1 MNINEALS
9 LLNENGYLTEL
20 TLKYKNID
28 REEHRSGA
36 VHSNLGINYPRPNP
50 YINDGRPFYVIGNTT
65 VTDHSLKTF
74 DDVKE
79 LIFFTNDKQEI
90 YKRQTGLLK
99 CVIKNLEDYSIAIN
113 NAIRKYKISEPDLI
127 DMIKDALEA
136 KSNEKID
143 NIFNILLNGYLI
155 EFYKVI
161 NLVANGKRKIYRGI
175 GLPETVN
182 PKEFIK
188 THKNFGTSWSISK
201 SCAGTFAEISTE
213 ESSDVY
219 EDEIREVP
227 LLPYIITAKVK
238 NQSNIDIPTTLFNWW
253 EYSGELENIYTSN
266 EQEIR
271 IKNSNQL
278 EIISIEPLD
287 WGNIKD

>member
-28 REEHRSGA
+28 REEHKDGE
-36 VHSNLGINYPRPNP
+36 VHSNLGIKYPRPNP
-50 YINDGRPFYVIGNTT
+50 YINDGRPFYIIGNTM
-65 VTDHSLKTF
+65 VTDHALKSF
-74 DDVKE
+74 ADVKE
-79 LIFFTNDKQEI
+79 LIFYTRDKQEI
-90 YKRQTGLLK
+90 YKRQTELLNY
-99 CVIKNLEDYSIAIN
+99 VIKDLEDYSIAFN
-113 NAIRKYKISEPDLI
+113 NAMQKYNMSKSELI
-127 DMIKDALEA
+127 NMIKDALKD
-136 KSNEKID
+136 KSDEKID
-143 NIFNILLNGYLI
+143 SAFNVLLNGYLI
-155 EFYKVI
+155 EFYKII
-161 NLVANGKRKIYRGI
+161 NLVARGKRKIYRGI

-188 THKNFGTSWSISK
+188 THKNLGTSWSISK
-201 SCAGTFAEISTE
+201 GCAGTFAEISTE
-213 ESSDVY
+213 ESDDVY
-219 EDEIREVP
+219 EDEIRQVP

-238 NQSNIDIPTTLFNWW
+238 NQNNIDIPTTLFNWW
-253 EYSGELENIYTSN
+253 DYSGELENIYTAN

-278 EIISIEPLD
+278 EIVSIEPLN

>member
-28 REEHRSGA
+28 REEHKEGD

-50 YINDGRPFYVIGNTT
+50 YINDGRPFYLIGNTM
-65 VTDHSLKTF
+65 VTDHALKSF
-74 DDVKE
+74 ADVKE
-79 LIFFTNDKQEI
+79 LIFFTRDTREI
-90 YKRQTGLLK
+90 YKRQIELLN
-99 CVIKNLEDYSIAIN
+99 CIIKNLEEYSIAFN
-113 NAIRKYKISEPDLI
+113 NAIRKYKIPKSDLI
-127 DMIKDALEA
+127 KMIKDALED

-161 NLVANGKRKIYRGI
+161 NSVARGKRKVYRGI

-182 PKEFIK
+182 PNVFIK
-188 THKNFGTSWSISK
+188 THKNLGTSWSISK
-201 SCAGTFAEISTE
+201 GCAGTFAEISTE
-213 ESSDVY
+213 ESDDVY

-238 NQSNIDIPTTLFNWW
+238 NQNNIDIPTTLFNWW
-253 EYSGELENIYTSN
+253 EYSGELENIYTAN

-278 EIISIEPLD
+278 EIVSIEPLD
-287 WGNIKD
+287 WGNIKN

>member
-28 REEHRSGA
+28 REEHRSGD

-50 YINDGRPFYVIGNTT
+50 YINDGRPFYIIGNTM
-65 VTDHSLKTF
+65 VTDHALKTF
-74 DDVKE
+74 ADVKE
-79 LIFFTNDKQEI
+79 LIFYTRDKQEL
-90 YKRQTGLLK
+90 YKRQVELL
-99 CVIKNLEDYSIAIN
+99 NLVMKYPEDYSIAFN
-113 NAIRKYKISEPDLI
+113 NAMQKYNMSKSELI
-127 DMIKDALEA
+127 NMIKDALED
-136 KSNEKID
+136 KSDEKID
-143 NIFNILLNGYLI
+143 SAFNVLLNGYLI

-161 NLVANGKRKIYRGI
+161 NLVARGKRKIYRGI

-188 THKNFGTSWSISK
+188 THKNLGTSWSISK
-201 SCAGTFAEISTE
+201 GCAGTFAEISTE
-213 ESSDVY
+213 ESGDVY
-219 EDEIREVP
+219 EDEIRQVP

-238 NQSNIDIPTTLFNWW
+238 NQNNIDIPTTLFNWW
-253 EYSGELENIYTSN
+253 DYSGELENIYTAN

-278 EIISIEPLD
+278 QILSIEPLN

>member
-20 TLKYKNID
+20 TLKYKDID
-28 REEHRSGA
+28 REEHKEGD
-36 VHSNLGINYPRPNP
+36 VHSNLGIKYPRPNP
-50 YINDGRPFYVIGNTT
+50 YINDGRPFYIVGNTT
-65 VTDHSLKTF
+65 VTDHSLKSF
-74 DDVKE
+74 ADVKE
-79 LIFFTNDKQEI
+79 LIFFTRDKQEI
-90 YKRQTGLLK
+90 YKRQTELLN
-99 CVIKNLEDYSIAIN
+99 CVIKDSEDYSIAIN
-113 NAIRKYKISEPDLI
+113 NAIRKYKIPKHELI
-127 DMIKDALEA
+127 LMINVALED

-161 NLVANGKRKIYRGI
+161 NSVATGARKIYRGI

-182 PKEFIK
+182 PEEFIK
-188 THKNFGTSWSISK
+188 KHKNFGTSWSISK
-201 SCAGTFAEISTE
+201 GCAGTFAEIATE
-213 ESSDVY
+213 ESDDVY
-219 EDEIREVP
+219 EDEIRQVP

-238 NQSNIDIPTTLFNWW
+238 NQNNIDIPTTLFNWW
-253 EYSGELENIYTSN
+253 EYSGELENIYTAN

-278 EIISIEPLD
+278 EIVSIEPLD
-287 WGNIKD
+287 WGNIKN

>member
-20 TLKYKNID
+20 TLKYKNIG
-28 REEHRSGA
+28 REEHKDGE
-36 VHSNLGINYPRPNP
+36 VHSNLGIKYPRPNP
-50 YINDGRPFYVIGNTT
+50 YINDGRPFYIVGNTM
-65 VTDHSLKTF
+65 VTDHALKTF
-74 DDVKE
+74 ADVKE
-79 LIFFTNDKQEI
+79 LIFYTRDKQEI
-90 YKRQTGLLK
+90 YKRQTELLN
-99 CVIKNLEDYSIAIN
+99 CVMKYPEDYSIAFN
-113 NAIRKYKISEPDLI
+113 NAMQKYNMSKSELI
-127 DMIKDALEA
+127 NMIKDALED
-136 KSNEKID
+136 KSDEKID
-143 NIFNILLNGYLI
+143 SAFNVLLNGYLI

-161 NLVANGKRKIYRGI
+161 NLVARGKRKIYRGI

-188 THKNFGTSWSISK
+188 THKNLGTSWSISK
-201 SCAGTFAEISTE
+201 GCAGTFAEISTE
-213 ESSDVY
+213 ESDDVY
-219 EDEIREVP
+219 EDEIRQVP

-238 NQSNIDIPTTLFNWW
+238 NQNNIDIPTTLFNWW
-253 EYSGELENIYTSN
+253 EYSGELENIYTAN

-278 EIISIEPLD
+278 EIVSIEPLN

>member
-1 MNINEALS
+1 MNIDEALS
-9 LLNENGYLTEL
+9 LLNKNGYLTEI

-28 REEHRSGA
+28 REEHRSGD
-36 VHSNLGINYPRPNP
+36 VHPNFGIKYPRPNP
-50 YINDGRPFYVIGNTT
+50 YINDGRPFYIIGNTM
-65 VTDHSLKTF
+65 VTDHALKTF
-74 DDVKE
+74 ADVKE
-79 LIFFTNDKQEI
+79 LIFYTRDKQEI
-90 YKRQTGLLK
+90 YKRQTELLN
-99 CVIKNLEDYSIAIN
+99 CVIKDLEDYSIAFN
-113 NAIRKYKISEPDLI
+113 NAIRKYKIPKSDLI
-127 DMIKDALEA
+127 KMIKEALED

-155 EFYKVI
+155 EFYRVI
-161 NLVANGKRKIYRGI
+161 NLVARGKWKIYRGI

-188 THKNFGTSWSISK
+188 THKNLGTSWSISK
-201 SCAGTFAEISTE
+201 GCAGTFAEISTE
-213 ESSDVY
+213 ESDDVY
-219 EDEIREVP
+219 EDEIRQVP

-238 NQSNIDIPTTLFNWW
+238 NQNNIDIPTTLFNWW
-253 EYSGELENIYTSN
+253 EYSGELENIYTAN

-278 EIISIEPLD
+278 EIVSIEPLN

>member
-1 MNINEALS
+1 MNIDEALS

-28 REEHRSGA
+28 REEHKEGDI
-36 VHSNLGINYPRPNP
+36 HSNLGIKYPRPNP
-50 YINDGRPFYVIGNTT
+50 YINDGRPFYIVGNTT

-74 DDVKE
+74 GDVKE
-79 LIFFTNDKQEI
+79 LIFFTRDSQEI
-90 YKRQTGLLK
+90 YKRQVNLFK
-99 CVIKNLEDYSIAIN
+99 YVIRSPEDYSIAIN
-113 NAIRKYKISEPDLI
+113 NAIQRYKISKSELI
-127 DMIKDALEA
+127 LMINDALED
-136 KSNEKID
+136 KSNKKID

-161 NLVANGKRKIYRGI
+161 NLVAKGKRKIYRGI

-201 SCAGTFAEISTE
+201 GCAGTFAEIATE
-213 ESSDVY
+213 ESDDVY
-219 EDEIREVP
+219 EDEIRQVP

-238 NQSNIDIPTTLFNWW
+238 NLSNIDIPTTLFNWW
-253 EYSGELENIYTSN
+253 EYSGELENIYTAN
-266 EQEIR
+266 EREIR

-278 EIISIEPLD
+278 EIVSIEPLD
-287 WGNIKD
+287 WGNMKD

>member
-9 LLNENGYLTEL
+9 LLNKNGYLTEI

-28 REEHRSGA
+28 REEHKDGD
-36 VHSNLGINYPRPNP
+36 VHPNFGIKYPRPNP
-50 YINDGRPFYVIGNTT
+50 YINDGRPFYIIGNTM
-65 VTDHSLKTF
+65 VTDHALKTF
-74 DDVKE
+74 ADVKE
-79 LIFFTNDKQEI
+79 LIFYTRDKQEI
-90 YKRQTGLLK
+90 YKRQTELLN
-99 CVIKNLEDYSIAIN
+99 CVIKNLEDYSIAFN
-113 NAIRKYKISEPDLI
+113 NAIRKYKIPKSDLI
-127 DMIKDALEA
+127 KMIKEALED

-155 EFYKVI
+155 EFYRVI
-161 NLVANGKRKIYRGI
+161 NLVARGKWKIYRGI

-188 THKNFGTSWSISK
+188 THKNLGTSWSISK
-201 SCAGTFAEISTE
+201 GCAGTFAEISTE
-213 ESSDVY
+213 ESDDVY
-219 EDEIREVP
+219 EDEIRQVP

-238 NQSNIDIPTTLFNWW
+238 NQNNIDIPTTLFNWW
-253 EYSGELENIYTSN
+253 EYSGELENIYTAN

-278 EIISIEPLD
+278 EIVSIEPLN

>member
-9 LLNENGYLTEL
+9 LLNKNGYLTEI

-28 REEHRSGA
+28 REEHKDGD
-36 VHSNLGINYPRPNP
+36 VHPNFGIKYPRPNP
-50 YINDGRPFYVIGNTT
+50 YINDGRPFYIIGNTM
-65 VTDHSLKTF
+65 VTDHALKTF
-74 DDVKE
+74 ADVKE
-79 LIFFTNDKQEI
+79 LIFYTRDKQEI
-90 YKRQTGLLK
+90 YKRQTELLN
-99 CVIKNLEDYSIAIN
+99 CVIKDLEDYSIAFN
-113 NAIRKYKISEPDLI
+113 NAIRKYKIPKSDLI
-127 DMIKDALEA
+127 KMIKEALED

-155 EFYKVI
+155 EFYRVI
-161 NLVANGKRKIYRGI
+161 NLVARGKWKIYRGI

-188 THKNFGTSWSISK
+188 THKNLGTSWSISK
-201 SCAGTFAEISTE
+201 GCAGTFAEISTE
-213 ESSDVY
+213 ESDDVY
-219 EDEIREVP
+219 EDEIRQVP

-238 NQSNIDIPTTLFNWW
+238 NQNNIDIPTTLFNWW
-253 EYSGELENIYTSN
+253 EYSGELENIYTAN

-278 EIISIEPLD
+278 EIVSIEPLN

>member
-20 TLKYKNID
+20 TLKYKNIG
-28 REEHRSGA
+28 REEHKDGE
-36 VHSNLGINYPRPNP
+36 VHSNFGIKYPRPNP
-50 YINDGRPFYVIGNTT
+50 YINDGRPFYIIGNTM
-65 VTDHSLKTF
+65 VTDHALKTF
-74 DDVKE
+74 ADVKE
-79 LIFFTNDKQEI
+79 LIFYTRDKQEI
-90 YKRQTGLLK
+90 YKRQTELLN
-99 CVIKNLEDYSIAIN
+99 CVIKDLEDYSIAFN
-113 NAIRKYKISEPDLI
+113 NAIRKYKIPKSDLI
-127 DMIKDALEA
+127 KMIKEALKD

-155 EFYKVI
+155 EFYRVI
-161 NLVANGKRKIYRGI
+161 NLVARGKWKIYRGI

-188 THKNFGTSWSISK
+188 THKNLGTSWSISK
-201 SCAGTFAEISTE
+201 GCAGTFAEISTE
-213 ESSDVY
+213 ESDDVY
-219 EDEIREVP
+219 EDEIRQVP

-238 NQSNIDIPTTLFNWW
+238 NQNNIDIPTTLFNWW
-253 EYSGELENIYTSN
+253 EYSGELENIYTAN

-278 EIISIEPLD
+278 EIVSIEPLN